1 MRTYSPAVNGE
12 LTGRARLGRRTKDLV
27 KHLRPDEIAIV
38 DHADLDRVS
47 AEELAETGVR
57 AVVNVAPSTTG
68 RFPNPGPLELVRAG
82 VRLIDAPD
90 TALFEVVSDGDL
102 LRVEGGEVWRNGTL
116 VAAGTVLDA
125 ASLETALAEQ
135 QGRVSHALEAF
146 AENTLLH
153 LREEAGALARG
164 MELPAL
170 RTRFRDRHALVV
182 ARGPGYKSDLRMVR
196 PYIRDFR
203 PVLVAVDGGA
213 DALREVGLAAD
224 VIVGD
229 FDSVSDEALRAG
241 AELVVHGYPD
251 GEAPGAVRLRRLG
264 LRFETVSAPG
274 ISEDL
279 ALQLAHQKG
288 ATLIVAVGTHFN
300 LVEFL
305 ERNREGMASTF
316 VTRLKVGESLVD
328 AKGVSRLVS
337 RRVGIWPI
345 AVFAATGVA
354 AIVVSVLASPAL
366 RNVFESIS
374 RAIANGLGL

>member
-1 MRTYSPAVNGE
+1 VNGE
-12 LTGRARLGRRTKDLV
+12 VTGRARLGRRTKELV
-27 KHLRPDEIAIV
+27 KHLRPDDIAIV
-38 DHADLDRVS
+38 DHADIDRVS
-47 AEELAETGVR
+47 AEELAASGVR
-57 AVVNVAPSTTG
+57 VVVNVAPSTTG

-82 VRLIDAPD
+82 VRLIDAPG
-90 TALFEVVSDGDL
+90 AQLFEEVSDGDH
-102 LRVEGGEVWRNGTL
+102 LRIDGGEVWRNGTL
-116 VAAGTVLDA
+116 LTEGTELDEAALRAALDEQQSRVAQ
-125 ASLETALAEQ
+125 ALA
-135 QGRVSHALEAF
+135 AF
-146 AENTLLH
+146 AENTLIH
-153 LREEAGALARG
+153 LREEASTLAAG
-164 MELPAL
+164 LDVPQL

-224 VIVGD
+224 MIVGD
-229 FDSVSDEALRAG
+229 FDSVSDAALNAG
-241 AELVVHGYPD
+241 AELVVHAYPGGD
-251 GEAPGAVRLRRLG
+251 APGAARLRWLG
-264 LRFETVSAPG
+264 LDFETVSAPG

-279 ALQLAHQKG
+279 ALQIAHEKG
-288 ATLIVAVGTHFN
+288 ATLLVAVGTHFN

-345 AVFAATGVA
+345 AVFATAGIA
-354 AIVVSVLASPAL
+354 AIVVAALASPAL
-366 RNVFESIS
+366 RNVIESTT
-374 RAIANGLGL
+374 RAIGNGLGL